1 MDNFKLKENHQ
12 EVLSAQM
19 ERIEVLNHEIE
30 NLDNR
35 KEGLIKE
42 FEQEKQMLENKLQTK
57 YERREELNQQVKDMT
72 GEIARLNV
80 TRNYLH

>member
-1 MDNFKLKENHQ
+1 
-12 EVLSAQM
+12 M